1 MYESVSDFH
10 NDEPGKLL
18 FASVSYISCTVY
30 SCTCACNTIRENG
43 RGRGRGRGRER
54 EREGEKLQ

>member
-18 FASVSYISCTVY
+18 FASVSYIPCIHV
-30 SCTCACNTIRENG
+30 
-43 RGRGRGRGRER
+43 
-54 EREGEKLQ
+54 LVHVQ